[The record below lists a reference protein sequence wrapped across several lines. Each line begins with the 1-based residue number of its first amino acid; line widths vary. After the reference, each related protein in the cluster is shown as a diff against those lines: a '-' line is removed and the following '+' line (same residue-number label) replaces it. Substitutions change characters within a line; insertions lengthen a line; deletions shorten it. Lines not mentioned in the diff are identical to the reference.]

1 MTNQTRSVEN
11 LQKAL
16 AMEMT
21 AIHQYLLHAHV
32 IEDWGLDALAE
43 KMREEMNEELGHAGR
58 FIDRILYL
66 QGDPVIE
73 AAKPPKRAE
82 ALGDLFAADLEE
94 EKGAIA
100 FYAEAAKAADEDR
113 DIGTR
118 VLFEEIPDGR
128 GRPQGLAGAA
138 VVAARAHGRADLH
151 AQEHERRRRGR
162 VTARPAPIRT
172 ASHGRGSRQRM
183 P

>member
-1 MTNQTRSVEN
+1 MSNRTRSVEN

-32 IEDWGLDALAE
+32 IEDWGLDALAA
-43 KMREEMNEELGHAGR
+43 KMREEMTEELGHAGR

-66 QGDPVIE
+66 EGDPVIE

-82 ALGDLFAADLEE
+82 ALGELFAADLEE
-94 EKGAIA
+94 EKGAID

-118 VLFEEIPDGR
+118 VLFEEILMDEEGHKDWLAQQLSLLKRMGEPTFMLQNMSDAVR
-128 GRPQGLAGAA
+128 GA
-138 VVAARAHGRADLH
+138 
-151 AQEHERRRRGR
+151 
-162 VTARPAPIRT
+162 
-172 ASHGRGSRQRM
+172 
-183 P
+183 